1 MFSSTH
7 LGEVMETT
15 CPQCKSRFRLTE
27 KQLSQAFGKVSCGEC
42 GNVFNA
48 MTDLQNYEGALPLDY
63 FARQAEEDEFLQESS
78 LSISAIDVDVDVD
91 DDDDADTDADTDA
104 ETVFVER
111 RQVSL
116 HEAMYGSERR
126 SLFALGPLG
135 WFVGI
140 LLLAAVGIAQT
151 IYYQRYQLIEK
162 PRYQQQVLNLC
173 QVLPCAETSFS
184 SIEQIRLLER
194 NIFTHPVATNALM
207 VTGSFVNQAPFAQKL
222 PDLLISL
229 FDVQGKLIANRLFSP
244 PEYLLDDKNRGIVK
258 PELPVQ
264 FRLEIV
270 DPGTDALTYEFEFF

>member
-27 KQLSQAFGKVSCGEC
+27 KQLGQAFGKVCCGEC

-48 MTDLQNYEGALPLDY
+48 MTELQSYEGALPPDY
-63 FARQAEEDEFLQESS
+63 FERQAETDEILHENS
-78 LSISAIDVDVDVD
+78 LSKSAVDVDVDVD
-91 DDDDADTDADTDA
+91 PEV
-104 ETVFVER
+104 ETEFVER

-126 SLFALGPLG
+126 SFFTLSPMG
-135 WFVGI
+135 WFVSI

-151 IYYQRYQLIEK
+151 IYYQRYQLIEN

-173 QVLPCAETSFS
+173 QLLPCAETAFS
-184 SIEQIRLLER
+184 SIDEIRLLER

-244 PEYLLDDKNRGIVK
+244 PEYLLDDKNRGVIK

>member
-27 KQLSQAFGKVSCGEC
+27 KQLGQAYGKVACGEC

-48 MTDLQNYEGALPLDY
+48 MADLQNYEGELPPDY
-63 FARQAEEDEFLQESS
+63 FERQAEADELLHENS
-78 LSISAIDVDVDVD
+78 LPGFEADVDVD
-91 DDDDADTDADTDA
+91 ADV
-104 ETVFVER
+104 ETGFVER

-140 LLLAAVGIAQT
+140 LLLAAIGIAQT
-151 IYYQRYQLIEK
+151 IYYQRYQLIEN
-162 PRYQQQVLNLC
+162 PRYQQQVINLC
-173 QVLPCAETSFS
+173 QLLPCAETSFS
-184 SIEQIRLLER
+184 SIDEIRLLER
-194 NIFTHPVATNALM
+194 NVFTHPVASNALM

-229 FDVQGKLIANRLFSP
+229 FDVQGKLIANRLFTP
-244 PEYLLDDKNRGIVK
+244 PEYLLEDKNRGVVR

>member
-7 LGEVMETT
+7 LSEVMETT

-27 KQLSQAFGKVSCGEC
+27 KQLRQAYGKVGCGEC

-48 MTDLQNYEGALPLDY
+48 MAGLQNYEGELPPDY
-63 FARQAEEDEFLQESS
+63 FEQQAEADELLHEKSLPES
-78 LSISAIDVDVDVD
+78 DPNV
-91 DDDDADTDADTDA
+91 
-104 ETVFVER
+104 ETEFVER

-116 HEAMYGSERR
+116 HEAMYGSDRR
-126 SLFALGPLG
+126 SFFTLGPMV

-151 IYYQRYQLIEK
+151 IYYQRYQLIK
-162 PRYQQQVLNLC
+162 NPRYQQQVINLC
-173 QVLPCAETSFS
+173 QLLPCAETAFS

-229 FDVQGKLIANRLFSP
+229 FDVQGGLIANRLFSP
-244 PEYLLDDKNRGIVK
+244 PEYLLDDKNRGVVK

-270 DPGTDALTYEFEFF
+270 DPGTNALTYEFEFF

>member
-1 MFSSTH
+1 MTGSTH

-15 CPQCKSRFRLTE
+15 CSQCESRFRLTE
-27 KQLSQAFGKVSCGEC
+27 NQLRQSYGKVRCGEC
-42 GNVFNA
+42 GSVFNA
-48 MTDLQNYEGALPLDY
+48 MTALKDYEGELPPDY
-63 FARQAEEDEFLQESS
+63 FEQLAAEDEVVHDKTLPMSDYE
-78 LSISAIDVDVDVD
+78 
-91 DDDDADTDADTDA
+91 A
-104 ETVFVER
+104 ETGFVER

-126 SLFALGPLG
+126 SFFALGPLA

-151 IYYQRYQLIEK
+151 VYYQRYQLIEN
-162 PRYQQQVLNLC
+162 PRYQQQVINLC
-173 QVLPCAETSFS
+173 RLLPCTETAFS
-184 SIEQIRLLER
+184 SLDEIRLLER
-194 NIFTHPVATNALM
+194 NVFTHPVATNALM

-229 FDVQGKLIANRLFSP
+229 FDVQGKLIANRLFTA
-244 PEYLLDDKNRGIVK
+244 PEYLLEDRNRGIIK